1 MFVAFKNEY
10 ARNEAGWKQR
20 EAENQKEFNEAAVRK
35 EQAEKGV
42 VEMEQLIALQ
52 ENKILQLKESHG
64 RMKVQLPPTD
74 VNGQPNAETVYRLEE
89 AQNKINLA
97 EIEMQRIKYN
107 KNVFGA
113 NAKAQEKLMEDI
125 SGRKHWSSGE
135 GGMLD
140 GALNKLWDDWFGD
153 EEEQKVEVVGEA
165 ALRKAEDYIP
175 EDQQKL
181 KPATKGRPLD
191 MALETPDF
199 NRGMYK
205 NIRSDVL
212 AKKEDTPNVLDAG
225 TLEAP
230 MTLDAYRDATQAAE
244 AKKPLSEYRK
254 KKFDPLNLNL
264 EMDDFS
270 GLDSGRIKR

>member
-1 MFVAFKNEY
+1 MPTLSELSPKFFHSKDIS
-10 ARNEAGWKQR
+10 G
-20 EAENQKEFNEAAVRK
+20 KEFNEAAVRK

-107 KNVFGA
+107 KKVFGA

-153 EEEQKVEVVGEA
+153 EEEQKGGGR
-165 ALRKAEDYIP
+165 RK
-175 EDQQKL
+175 QS
-181 KPATKGRPLD
+181 T
-191 MALETPDF
+191 
-199 NRGMYK
+199 RG
-205 NIRSDVL
+205 
-212 AKKEDTPNVLDAG
+212 KKDP
-225 TLEAP
+225 TLTHSSGAP
-230 MTLDAYRDATQAAE
+230 QGNSR
-244 AKKPLSEYRK
+244 
-254 KKFDPLNLNL
+254 
-264 EMDDFS
+264 
-270 GLDSGRIKR
+270 